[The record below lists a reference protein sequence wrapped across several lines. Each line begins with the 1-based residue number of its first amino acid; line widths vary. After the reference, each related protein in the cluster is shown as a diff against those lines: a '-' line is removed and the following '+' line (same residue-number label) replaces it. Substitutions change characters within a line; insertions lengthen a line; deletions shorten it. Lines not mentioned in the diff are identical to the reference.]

1 MEVSMNE
8 QDQKVDQDH
17 HRIAGDSQPESD
29 PKQEMCVIPYQNL
42 PQEILRAD
50 GTCHVTMFSAGITT
64 VVNAFIQKVQAED
77 PGLHLTETEW
87 LERFTK
93 FVEGFRYSFGGGSKV

>member
-1 MEVSMNE
+1 MDDK
-8 QDQKVDQDH
+8 QLDQDH
-17 HRIAGDSQPESD
+17 HRIVGHPNPEKPAPTHKDSWT
-29 PKQEMCVIPYQNL
+29 IPYSPL

-64 VVNAFIQKVQAED
+64 ITNAFIQHEN
-77 PGLHLTETEW
+77 GLDSSNHLTETEW

-93 FVEGFRYSFGGGSKV
+93 FVEVLGGQREKV